1 MYIYQQLSPEI
12 SPLISKYFSSERI
25 SIQYFSAGLKSGSCR
40 SEPRSPARGRCCGV
54 RGKREEIVTSGQVC
68 AGAACLRA
76 ADCQQF

>member
-25 SIQYFSAGLKSGSCR
+25 SIQYFSACR
-40 SEPRSPARGRCCGV
+40 EVRVLNHEKMIVEVSRVGV